1 MGTTEDSFH
10 LLGSLPDIIDLLN
23 NLVICG
29 AMLYTVDLSIVA
41 EIPSDPLALVVSS
54 DITGGPRLLPRHKEI
69 LQGSK
74 RDLSRSPQ

>member
-54 DITGGPRLLPRHKEI
+54 DNRR
-69 LQGSK
+69 SK
-74 RDLSRSPQ
+74 TSSSSQRNSSGQ